1 LAISRTARPVEPDP
15 TTVARLIFSVD
26 AGVGAVSEPSEPDL
40 VVGSVVGLVF
50 ALAFAFAVTRR
61 FVTFGARLRGDG
73 DEARGTVADGG
84 TVGAVR
90 GGAVFEVLCAEA
102 GSAIKPSKPIEHT
115 AAASA
120 TAATPADRPRSPR
133 TTERGRFRPGELNET
148 VRVGMRLSL
157 VDTTDCRTANNQL
170 SHSLLK

>member
-26 AGVGAVSEPSEPDL
+26 AGVGAVSVPSEPDL
-40 VVGSVVGLVF
+40 VVGLVF
-50 ALAFAFAVTRR
+50 ALAFAFAVTGR
-61 FVTFGARLRGDG
+61 FVAFEVRRRGDG
-73 DEARGTVADGG
+73 DGDGARGTVADGG

-120 TAATPADRPRSPR
+120 TAAALADRPRSPR

-157 VDTTDCRTANNQL
+157 VDTTDRQTANNQL